1 MISYLYNHKDDSK
14 SDESTAVG
22 VHDSGH
28 FIVTTLKYGTIVCA
42 LEKNW
47 QMVEQVFALRLLSF
61 KLHYAQII
69 WVIGHENL
77 SLPCRYKR

>member
-28 FIVTTLKYGTIVCA
+28 FIVTTLKYGKIVCG
-42 LEKNW
+42 LETIIKLFTLW
-47 QMVEQVFALRLLSF
+47 LLSF
-61 KLHYAQII
+61 ALHYAQI
-69 WVIGHENL
+69 WVIGHENV